1 MKKPPLGRLVTVFGG
16 EGGIRTLDTLL
27 TYTPLAGERLQP
39 LGHFSGLMRRILKR
53 LGCDVNHIRREK
65 NREIALSPTS
75 VWRAV

>member
-1 MKKPPLGRLVTVFGG
+1 
-16 EGGIRTLDTLL
+16 
-27 TYTPLAGERLQP
+27 
-39 LGHFSGLMRRILKR
+39 LMRRILKR